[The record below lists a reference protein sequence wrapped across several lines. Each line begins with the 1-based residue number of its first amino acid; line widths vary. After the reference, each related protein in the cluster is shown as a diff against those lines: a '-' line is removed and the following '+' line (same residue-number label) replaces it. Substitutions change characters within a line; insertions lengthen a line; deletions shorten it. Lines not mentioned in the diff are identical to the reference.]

1 MTQHEI
7 SNKKKIM
14 RFFIFLLIKSLILFG
29 YINCNEKNNNAYDFI
44 IVGAGLAGLGKLL
57 IFMFIYESF

>member
-1 MTQHEI
+1 
-7 SNKKKIM
+7 M
-14 RFFIFLLIKSLILFG
+14 RFFIFLLIKSFILFG